1 MTVPLFLFSATGKE
15 ASLPPFIANE
25 TQDMTEERIAH
36 ILSEASQLMRV
47 HNPDDLRS
55 NEDSR
60 SPADN
65 RGEVSVCV
73 NVERNHIAFNREKDS
88 APVRPAESP

>member
-1 MTVPLFLFSATGKE
+1 MT
-15 ASLPPFIANE
+15 
-25 TQDMTEERIAH
+25 DERIAH

-55 NEDSR
+55 NENSR

-65 RGEVSVCV
+65 RGEVSTCEVIV
-73 NVERNHIAFNREKDS
+73 LGPHSKREIDSSPIACF
-88 APVRPAESP
+88 

>member
-1 MTVPLFLFSATGKE
+1 MT
-15 ASLPPFIANE
+15 
-25 TQDMTEERIAH
+25 DERIAH

-65 RGEVSVCV
+65 RGEVSTDANPLPHPAPTPTPHCSSSASFIEF
-73 NVERNHIAFNREKDS
+73 VEA
-88 APVRPAESP
+88 